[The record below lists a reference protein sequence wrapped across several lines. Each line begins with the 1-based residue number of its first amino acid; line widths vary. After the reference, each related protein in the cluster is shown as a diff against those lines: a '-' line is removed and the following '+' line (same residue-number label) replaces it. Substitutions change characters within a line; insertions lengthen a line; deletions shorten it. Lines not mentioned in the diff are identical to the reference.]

1 MSLLD
6 LGWLYLL
13 VGVACAVAV
22 VRRSGSWQTS
32 AGRGQT
38 AGSAILTTLLWPLWA
53 PIALTGTPS
62 SARRAGPRE
71 RSAPQSAS
79 VATAVRRIDEAL
91 REGVDTAEG
100 SALAA
105 LLPASAAERI
115 LAEVAR
121 VAARHAELEQLLHT
135 PDFDVGRADAR
146 LAALEAAGGP
156 ARAIATAR
164 LHAENVRRLARLRD
178 RDARALDELADLTAA
193 LRTQLVLARFAGSSV
208 DGASGIVGEV
218 WARVE
223 GLSEAMDATDPEHES

>member
-6 LGWLYLL
+6 VGWLYLL
-13 VGVACAVAV
+13 VGLACAVAV
-22 VRRSGSWQTS
+22 VRRNGAWRV
-32 AGRGQT
+32 AGGRAQV
-38 AGSAILTTLLWPLWA
+38 AGSALLTTLLWPLWA
-53 PIALTGTPS
+53 PIALTGAP
-62 SARRAGPRE
+62 ARQQRGANP
-71 RSAPQSAS
+71 RSAPQAAS
-79 VATAVRRIDEAL
+79 VQDAVRRIEAAL

-115 LAEVAR
+115 LAEVGR
-121 VAARHAELEQLLHT
+121 VAARHAEIDHLLGT
-135 PDFDVGRADAR
+135 PDLDLERANAR
-146 LAALEAAGGP
+146 LAALEAADGP

-223 GLSEAMDATDPEHES
+223 GLSEAMDATDLPE

>member
-6 LGWLYLL
+6 VGWLYLL

-22 VRRSGSWQTS
+22 VRRSGLRRSQ
-32 AGRGQT
+32 A
-38 AGSAILTTLLWPLWA
+38 AGSALLTTFLWPLWA
-53 PIALTGTPS
+53 PIALTGPPS
-62 SARRAGPRE
+62 TRRSDASRRE
-71 RSAPQSAS
+71 RNAPQTAS
-79 VATAVRRIDEAL
+79 VRAAVLRIESAL

-121 VAARHAELEQLLHT
+121 VAARHAELEQLLLT
-135 PDFDVGRADAR
+135 PDLDVERADAR
-146 LAALEAAGGP
+146 LAALETAGGP

-223 GLSEAMDATDPEHES
+223 GLSEAMDATDTPENEG

>member
-6 LGWLYLL
+6 VGWLYLL
-13 VGVACAVAV
+13 VGLACAVAV
-22 VRRSGSWQTS
+22 VRRTGVRPSQ
-32 AGRGQT
+32 A
-38 AGSAILTTLLWPLWA
+38 AGSAVLTTLLWPLWA
-53 PIALTGTPS
+53 PIALTGATPTRRG
-62 SARRAGPRE
+62 SARE
-71 RSAPQSAS
+71 RSAPQTES
-79 VATAVRRIDEAL
+79 VQVAVRRIESAL

-121 VAARHAELEQLLHT
+121 VAARHAELEQLLRT
-135 PDFDVGRADAR
+135 PDLDLARADAR
-146 LAALEAAGGP
+146 LTALEASDGA

-223 GLSEAMDATDPEHES
+223 GLSEAMDATETPEQDP

>member
-6 LGWLYLL
+6 VAWLYLL

-22 VRRSGSWQTS
+22 VRTSGVRSTQAVGP
-32 AGRGQT
+32 AL
-38 AGSAILTTLLWPLWA
+38 LTTLLWPLWA
-53 PIALTGTPS
+53 PIALTGAP
-62 SARRAGPRE
+62 AKRRHAQSNE
-71 RSAPQSAS
+71 RSAPQ
-79 VATAVRRIDEAL
+79 TAGVQAAVKRIEAAL

-121 VAARHAELEQLLHT
+121 VAARHAELEQLLRT
-135 PDFDVGRADAR
+135 PDLDVTRADAR

-156 ARAIATAR
+156 ARSIATAR
-164 LHAENVRRLARLRD
+164 LHAENVRRLVRLRD

-223 GLSEAMDATDPEHES
+223 GLSEAMDATETPDQDA

>member
-22 VRRSGSWQTS
+22 VRHSGSWQTS
-32 AGRGQT
+32 AGRGHA

-53 PIALTGTPS
+53 PIALTGKA
-62 SARRAGPRE
+62 SARRNGARE
-71 RSAPQSAS
+71 RNAPQTAS
-79 VATAVRRIDEAL
+79 VATAVRRIEAAL

-135 PDFDVGRADAR
+135 PDLDVERADAR

-223 GLSEAMDATDPEHES
+223 GLSEAMDATEPEHEA

>member
-6 LGWLYLL
+6 VAWLYLL

-22 VRRSGSWQTS
+22 VRTSGVRSTQAVGP
-32 AGRGQT
+32 AL
-38 AGSAILTTLLWPLWA
+38 LTTLLWPLWA
-53 PIALTGTPS
+53 PIALTGAPS
-62 SARRAGPRE
+62 KRRHAQSNE
-71 RSAPQSAS
+71 RSAPQ
-79 VATAVRRIDEAL
+79 TAGVQAAVKRIEAAL

-121 VAARHAELEQLLHT
+121 VAARHAELEQLLRT
-135 PDFDVGRADAR
+135 PDLDVTRADAR

-156 ARAIATAR
+156 ARSIATAR
-164 LHAENVRRLARLRD
+164 LHAENVRRLVRLRD

-223 GLSEAMDATDPEHES
+223 GLSEAMDATETPDQDA